1 WRKGKSVSAGGGVAG
16 DGKSGKVA
24 WYYLQIPHDVWDLD
38 SAAPTVLFDVPDA
51 KGKMVPAAAEAN
63 KNGHLY
69 IVNRDTGALIRK
81 SDAFVPQSESIKK
94 MIPPDETARV
104 YYPANHGGAMWPP
117 PAYSPLTHYFYTM
130 AINEP
135 HIYKVKA
142 SKPWVP
148 GTPEVGQQFGSAV
161 PTEAE
166 RKALES
172 QLIPNSG
179 NLSA

>member
-1 WRKGKSVSAGGGVAG
+1 
-16 DGKSGKVA
+16 
-24 WYYLQIPHDVWDLD
+24 
-38 SAAPTVLFDVPDA
+38 
-51 KGKMVPAAAEAN
+51 
-63 KNGHLY
+63 
-69 IVNRDTGALIRK
+69 
-81 SDAFVPQSESIKK
+81 

-104 YYPANHGGAMWPP
+104 YYPANHGGAMWQP

-148 GTPEVGQQFGSAV
+148 GTPEVGQQFGNAV

-166 RKALES
+166 RKALAV
-172 QLIPNSG
+172 PDD
-179 NLSA
+179 SAIRVTFQPSTSTPARSPGSISAII